1 MNIRKLHQLIP
12 FEKLFKLLVLFSV
25 TLQVI
30 IISYNHLSGFF
41 HLTGIRDFLARLIF
55 SSVLTTIAAFL
66 IAYPDLFI
74 IQYLNRSFSW
84 SKRIIGR
91 VIIQIIS
98 TVIIGI
104 AVSTFITLFAHWL
117 DSYEEDLVAVLI
129 SNAMVAS
136 VVNFILVII
145 LEAWIFFNE
154 SKQAKIKADD
164 LEKELS
170 QIKFEVLKS
179 QINPHFMFNSLNVL
193 SGLIDEDVN
202 KAQQFLDEFSLI
214 YRYVLESIDK
224 TVVTLSEE
232 LSFARS
238 YIYLQQMR
246 YGENLIFDVNIPAD
260 LLQRYMPPL
269 SLQVILENATKHN
282 IVSDSQPLKIEIYND
297 QDWLIVRNNIQ
308 SKLSR
313 GQSTGLG
320 QKNLVKRYGMIGNET
335 PKFLVETNHYVV
347 KLPIIKNENDESI
360 NC

>member
-1 MNIRKLHQLIP
+1 MNIRNLHQLIP
-12 FEKLFKLLVLFSV
+12 FEKLFKLLVLFSII
-25 TLQVI
+25 LQI
-30 IISYNHLSGFF
+30 IIITYNHLSGFF
-41 HLTGIRDFLARLIF
+41 YLTGVRDFLARLIF
-55 SSVLTTIAAFL
+55 SSLLTTLAAFL
-66 IAYPDLFI
+66 IAYPDLLV
-74 IQYLNRSFSW
+74 IQYLNRYFSW
-84 SKRIIGR
+84 NKRIIER

-98 TVIIGI
+98 TVLIGI
-104 AVSTFITLFAHWL
+104 AVSTFITFFAHWL
-117 DSYEEDLVAVLI
+117 DNYEEDFMAVLI

-154 SKQAKIKADD
+154 SKQAKIKAED

-214 YRYVLESIDK
+214 YRYVLETIDK

-232 LSFARS
+232 LNFARS

-246 YGENLIFDVNIPAD
+246 YGENLNFNVHLPAD
-260 LLQRYMPPL
+260 LMHRFMPPL

-282 IVSDSQPLKIEIYND
+282 IVSDAQPLKIEIYNE
-297 QDWLIVRNNIQ
+297 QDWLVIKNNIQ
-308 SKLSR
+308 SKLSK
-313 GQSTGLG
+313 GKSTGLG
-320 QKNLVKRYGMIGNET
+320 QKNLIKRYDLISDLT
-335 PKFLVETNHYVV
+335 PKFLVEANHYIV
-347 KLPIIKNENDESI
+347 KLPIIKSENDESI
-360 NC
+360 TS

>member
-1 MNIRKLHQLIP
+1 MNIRNLHQIIP
-12 FEKLFKLLVLFSV
+12 FEKLFKLLVLFSI

-41 HLTGIRDFLARLIF
+41 HLTGVRDFLARLIF

-66 IAYPDLFI
+66 IAYPDLFVI
-74 IQYLNRSFSW
+74 RYLNRHFSW
-84 SKRIIGR
+84 NKRIIER
-91 VIIQIIS
+91 VIIQIIT

-117 DSYEEDLVAVLI
+117 DSYEEDLVEVLI

-154 SKQAKIKADD
+154 SKQAKIKAED

-170 QIKFEVLKS
+170 QIRFEVLKS

-214 YRYVLESIDK
+214 YRYVLETIDK
-224 TVVTLSEE
+224 TVVTLGEE
-232 LSFARS
+232 LRFARS

-246 YGENLIFDVNIPAD
+246 YGENLIFNVNLPAD
-260 LLQRYMPPL
+260 ILHRFMPPL
-269 SLQVILENATKHN
+269 SLQVILENAMKHN
-282 IVSDSQPLKIEIYND
+282 IVSDAQPLTIEIFND
-297 QDWLIVRNNIQ
+297 PNGLVIKNNIQ
-308 SKLSR
+308 SKLSKGR
-313 GQSTGLG
+313 STGLG
-320 QKNLVKRYGMIGNET
+320 QKNLFKRYALISNLT
-335 PKFLVETNHYVV
+335 PKFLVEANHYVV
-347 KLPIIKNENDESI
+347 KLPIIKSDNDESF

>member
-41 HLTGIRDFLARLIF
+41 HLTGIRNFLARLIF

-74 IQYLNRSFSW
+74 IQYLNKYFSW
-84 SKRIIGR
+84 SKRIIER

-104 AVSTFITLFAHWL
+104 VVSTFITLFAHWL
-117 DSYEEDLVAVLI
+117 DNYEEDLIAVLI

-193 SGLIDEDVN
+193 SGLIDDDVN

-224 TVVTLSEE
+224 TVVTLGEE
-232 LSFARS
+232 LNFARS

-260 LLQRYMPPL
+260 LLHRFMPPL

-282 IVSDSQPLKIEIYND
+282 IVSDLQPLKIEIYND

-313 GQSTGLG
+313 GLSTGLG
-320 QKNLVKRYGMIGNET
+320 QKNLIKRYGMIGNET
-335 PKFLVETNHYVV
+335 PKFLVETNYYVV
-347 KLPIIKNENDESI
+347 KLPILKTENDENI